1 MPSPFCAGEPSISQ
15 QELIESNSV
24 GQVAD
29 FYLVQKQRYHIPS
42 LFDANGGIYGRFNP
56 NAVSAYAVG
65 ILVQLP
71 FAVTPIYTGPMASK
85 LDGADLSW
93 LVAIVVPC
101 LCTCCCRAEIRCT
114 GVGRSPP
121 SHKPE
126 NRF

>member
-1 MPSPFCAGEPSISQ
+1 MSQ

-93 LVAIVVPC
+93 LVAIVVTLP
-101 LCTCCCRAEIRCT
+101 LYLLLSRRDTLYRRRQISTLSRA
-114 GVGRSPP
+114 
-121 SHKPE
+121 
-126 NRF
+126 

>member
-1 MPSPFCAGEPSISQ
+1 MSQ

-29 FYLVQKQRYHIPS
+29 FYLVQKQRYHTPS

-65 ILVQLP
+65 ILAQLP

-85 LDGADLSW
+85 LDDADLSW
-93 LVAIVVPC
+93 LVAIVVTLP
-101 LCTCCCRAEIRCT
+101 LYLLLSRRDTLYRRRQISTLSRA
-114 GVGRSPP
+114 
-121 SHKPE
+121 
-126 NRF
+126 